1 MVRKKVTGFALNV
14 LLRVSIAAFLADVLR
29 HPHDPRYEGKAIPV
43 RNLIIVGTLGH
54 LFPLLYLLSTRL
66 RWWPRWSS
74 YPVWSDNLYLS
85 IYWLDMAGNFFNLYD
100 RYTHFDLIPHF
111 HGTGALAA
119 VGLRAFGWSP
129 LAALGIANGIHAL
142 LEAQEFATDVLCGT
156 HNVRGAWDSEG
167 DLAAGL
173 LGTLAYVGACRVAQH
188 RATSRAA
195 AGTQLPQQD
204 GEPQQ

>member
-1 MVRKKVTGFALNV
+1 VVNKRRVIGFALNAA
-14 LLRVSIAAFLADVLR
+14 LRVSIAAFLADVMR

-66 RWWPRWSS
+66 RWWPRWSR

-85 IYWLDMAGNFFNLYD
+85 IYWLDMAGNFLNLYD

-111 HGTGALAA
+111 HGSGALAA

-129 LAALGIANGIHAL
+129 LTALGVANGIHAL
-142 LEAQEFATDVLCGT
+142 LEAQEIATDVLCGT

-173 LGTLAYVGACRVAQH
+173 LGTLAYVAA
-188 RATSRAA
+188 SRAGQVR
-195 AGTQLPQQD
+195 GTSHHLGARRD
-204 GEPQQ
+204 NREGLKG